1 MAILNFI
8 AGNWDSVLIILCA
21 IGLVVGLIAKG
32 QYAILNK
39 IILALVTEAEK
50 EFGGGTGK
58 MKLAAVVGWVYD
70 KIPSLIRRFISLEK
84 LESLIDKVLKD
95 AKAMWETNPDIKAY
109 ISSGAA
115 KAVAAS
121 ESQEE
126 SV

>member
-58 MKLAAVVGWVYD
+58 MKLGVSCCLSDFTVV
-70 KIPSLIRRFISLEK
+70 
-84 LESLIDKVLKD
+84 
-95 AKAMWETNPDIKAY
+95 
-109 ISSGAA
+109 SGG
-115 KAVAAS
+115 
-121 ESQEE
+121 EPLF
-126 SV
+126 